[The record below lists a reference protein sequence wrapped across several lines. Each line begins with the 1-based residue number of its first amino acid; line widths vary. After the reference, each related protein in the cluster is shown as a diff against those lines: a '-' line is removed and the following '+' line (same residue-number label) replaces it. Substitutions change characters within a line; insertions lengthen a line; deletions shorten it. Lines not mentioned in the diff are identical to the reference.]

1 MSVAETPIPVLQRGS
16 WPEPIRFRRG
26 WARAD
31 ARRWND
37 LVSDGALRLVRGGSA
52 FLGLCSERLNDLGAP
67 HVLSPPLPASSRRP
81 WEAAGFDEFVPL
93 ALMRL
98 DLNDNLPSPDHLVIA
113 PPDTTVDT
121 LLHID
126 HAAFDRF
133 WRFDRHGMSEAV
145 AATGTARTL
154 LIRGPDGAP
163 VAFAIVG
170 FGHAMAYLQ
179 RLAVHPEW
187 QGQQMGRSLARGAA
201 RMARKAGSK
210 AMILNTQADN
220 HAAIGLYESEGFATL
235 PEPLALLRR
244 G

>member
-1 MSVAETPIPVLQRGS
+1 
-16 WPEPIRFRRG
+16 
-26 WARAD
+26 
-31 ARRWND
+31 
-37 LVSDGALRLVRGGSA
+37 
-52 FLGLCSERLNDLGAP
+52 
-67 HVLSPPLPASSRRP
+67 
-81 WEAAGFDEFVPL
+81 
-93 ALMRL
+93 MRL
-98 DLNDNLPSPDHLVIA
+98 DLNDTLSSPDHLVIA
-113 PPDTTVDT
+113 PPDTTVDA

-201 RMARKAGSK
+201 RMAHKAGSK
-210 AMILNTQADN
+210 AILLNTQADN
-220 HAAIGLYESEGFATL
+220 QAAINLYESEGFVTL